1 MKMFS
6 NLLYGGTMRRNEID
20 WIRNIGVL
28 LLFVFHTASVFTY
41 YEPWYIWY
49 HNKSWAATIIF
60 IFCIPWH
67 MPVLFFLAGAST
79 RFSLDTRSEKKYA
92 LERIE
97 RLLIPFILGMIIL
110 VPPQG
115 YFARVSRGK
124 SVGTYF
130 QQYKYFWTTI
140 SNIPYDGGLGPAHLW
155 FILYLF
161 IISIM
166 SIFIIRS
173 FKREGM
179 KKFLLK
185 LKDKMTSR
193 YSLIFSTMILFL
205 ADMTPLAI
213 AEKNILI
220 FLIVFLMG
228 YIAYGDE
235 EYLEYI
241 DKNKMKSLII
251 TVILFILYVF
261 LVIHH
266 YNLEKSGEVKGLEI
280 LLSLM
285 RNCVMIT
292 TIAAIIG
299 YGRKY
304 LNKGGKVLKYLN
316 KACFPIYILH
326 QPIIV
331 LISYYLLKYYKL
343 PTHVSIL
350 IILSS
355 SVIVTFGVY
364 EIFKRIKITRY
375 LIGGK

>member
-1 MKMFS
+1 
-6 NLLYGGTMRRNEID
+6 MRRNEID

-28 LLFVFHTASVFTY
+28 LLFLFHTASVFTY

-49 HNKSWAATIIF
+49 QSKSWAATIIF

-79 RFSLDTRSEKKYA
+79 RFSLDTRSEKKYVM
-92 LERIE
+92 ERVK
-97 RLLIPFILGMIIL
+97 RLLIPFILGMLIL

-124 SVGTYF
+124 PVGTYF

-140 SNIPYDGGLGPAHLW
+140 SSIPYDGGLGPAHLW

-161 IISIM
+161 IISII

-173 FKREGM
+173 LKKESM

-185 LKDKMTSR
+185 FKDKMTSKI
-193 YSLIFSTMILFL
+193 SLIFSTMILFI

-241 DKNKMKSLII
+241 DKNKIKSLII
-251 TVILFILYVF
+251 TGVLFGVYIF
-261 LVIHH
+261 LIIHH
-266 YNLEKSGEVKGLEI
+266 YNSEQNQGLEI

-292 TIAAIIG
+292 TITAIIG

-304 LNKGGKVLKYLN
+304 LNKEGKVLKYLN
-316 KACFPIYILH
+316 KACFPVYILH

-331 LISYYLLKYYKL
+331 VISYYLLKYYKL
-343 PTHVSIL
+343 PIHVSIL
-350 IILSS
+350 IILIS

-364 EIFKRIKITRY
+364 ELFKRIKITRY

>member
-1 MKMFS
+1 
-6 NLLYGGTMRRNEID
+6 MRRNEID
-20 WIRNIGVL
+20 WIRNISVL

-49 HNKSWAATIIF
+49 YSKSWAATIIF

-79 RFSLDTRSEKKYA
+79 RFSLDTRSEKKYT
-92 LERIE
+92 LERVK
-97 RLLIPFILGMIIL
+97 RLLIPFILGMLIL

-161 IISIM
+161 IISIIG
-166 SIFIIRS
+166 IFIVRS

-179 KKFLLK
+179 KKILLK
-185 LKDKMTSR
+185 FKDKMTSR
-193 YSLIFSTMILFL
+193 YSLVFSTMILFI

-220 FLIVFLMG
+220 FLLVFLIG

-241 DKNKMKSLII
+241 DKNKLKSLII
-251 TVILFILYVF
+251 TIFLFVLYIF
-261 LVIHH
+261 LIIHH
-266 YNLEKSGEVKGLEI
+266 YNSEQRQGLEI

-285 RNCVMIT
+285 RNCVMVTTIT
-292 TIAAIIG
+292 TIIG

-304 LNKGGKVLKYLN
+304 LTKGGKVLKYLN

-331 LISYYLLKYYKL
+331 VISYYLLKYYQL
-343 PTHVSIL
+343 QIHIAILTIL
-350 IILSS
+350 ISS
-355 SVIVTFGVY
+355 IIVTFFVY
-364 EIFKRIKITRY
+364 EIFKRIRIAKY

>member
-1 MKMFS
+1 
-6 NLLYGGTMRRNEID
+6 MRRNEID

-28 LLFVFHTASVFTY
+28 LLFVFHTVSIFTY

-49 HNKSWAATIIF
+49 YSKSWAATIIF

-79 RFSLDTRSEKKYA
+79 RFSLDSRSEKKYV

-97 RLLIPFILGMIIL
+97 RLLVPFILGMMIL

-115 YFARVSRGK
+115 YFARISRGK

-130 QQYKYFWTTI
+130 EQYKYFWTTI
-140 SNIPYDGGLGPAHLW
+140 SKIPYDGGLGPAHLW

-161 IISIM
+161 IISII
-166 SIFIIRS
+166 SVFIIRS
-173 FKREGM
+173 LKKEKM
-179 KKFLLK
+179 KKILVK
-185 LKDKMTSR
+185 LKDKLTGR
-193 YSLIFSTMILFL
+193 YSLIFSVLILFI

-228 YIAYGDE
+228 YIIYGDE
-235 EYLEYI
+235 DYLKYI
-241 DKNKMKSLII
+241 DKKKMKSLII
-251 TVILFILYVF
+251 TAALFVLYIF
-261 LVIHH
+261 LIIHN
-266 YNLEKSGEVKGLEI
+266 YNLEQSGENKGLEI
-280 LLSLM
+280 LLSVM

-292 TIAAIIG
+292 TIVAIIG
-299 YGRKY
+299 YGQKY
-304 LNKGGKVLKYLN
+304 LTKGSKVLVYLN

-331 LISYYLLKYYKL
+331 VISYYLLKYYKL
-343 PTHVSIL
+343 PVHVSIL
-350 IILSS
+350 IILGS
-355 SVIVTFGVY
+355 SVIITFGVY
-364 EIFKRIKITRY
+364 EIFKRIKIIKY
-375 LIGGK
+375 LIGSK